1 MSGTNPAS
9 CARLLL
15 ALSLSA
21 TVASMSACATG
32 RSGAPRVTRAVT
44 GSADFSRS
52 TSLEKIGDAELD
64 ELTNAFA
71 DRYRTLLEDAV
82 SAVVTGNPDAR
93 QRSLAQRFLVET
105 TTSAY
110 DIVTNGDPFSQ
121 VLDLTIMV
129 TLTSQVWIDDDRAT
143 REFGGA
149 RGEPLVASLR
159 RAREEAWDIAARVFT
174 PDQLSALDFLIA
186 GWRRANTGVE
196 DVSFV
201 RFGDFAE
208 ARGQSVITEAA
219 QGGGLFQPINQAV
232 DEAVAYRKLLER
244 MFYLAKRA
252 PTLINWQSQSVIDQ
266 VLAKEET
273 VLALRN
279 LDSVTGSV
287 DELGKTVSRLTDDIP
302 KIIASEREAVF
313 AEIDRMQDDVQS
325 SLAEVRVIAEE
336 ARAATADVRAVVDGV
351 APALG
356 EAQKTLDAAQP
367 TLAAVE
373 RLAQT
378 SERILGKVAE
388 MSGPP
393 NPDAKPFD
401 IAEYRGAL
409 TDATATLAEANTL
422 IERGESLAASPAVRG
437 VIDEVTEAT
446 EQRIASFEAAVKRIV
461 WLVGGVGAAL
471 VLLGFASLA
480 ALKYIPGARP
490 RQAGGAA

>member
-1 MSGTNPAS
+1 MA
-9 CARLLL
+9 
-15 ALSLSA
+15 ALSLSGL
-21 TVASMSACATG
+21 VAGISGCAIG
-32 RSGAPRVTRAVT
+32 ASGAPRVTKAVV
-44 GSADFSRS
+44 GSTDFNRS
-52 TSLEKIGDAELD
+52 ASLEKIGDAELD

-110 DIVTNGDPFSQ
+110 DIATNGDPFSQ

-129 TLTSQVWIDDDRAT
+129 TLTSQVWIDDDRAS
-143 REFGGA
+143 REFGET

-159 RAREEAWDIAARVFT
+159 RAREEVWDIAARVFT

-186 GWRRANTGVE
+186 GWRRGNTGVE

-279 LDSVTGSV
+279 LDSVTASV
-287 DELGKTVSRLTDDIP
+287 DELGKTVSRLSDDIP
-302 KIIASEREAVF
+302 KIIATEREAVF
-313 AEIDRMQDDVQS
+313 AEIDRLQGDVQS

-373 RLAQT
+373 RLAGA

-409 TDATATLAEANTL
+409 VDATETLAQANTL
-422 IERGESLAASPAVRG
+422 VERGESLASSPAVRG
-437 VIDEVTEAT
+437 LIDEVTEAT
-446 EQRIASFEAAVKRIV
+446 EQRIDSFEAAVTRIV

-471 VLLGFASLA
+471 VILSFALLA
-480 ALKYIPGARP
+480 ALRYIPRAQAT
-490 RQAGGAA
+490 QAGGAA

>member
-1 MSGTNPAS
+1 MSRTNPAPR
-9 CARLLL
+9 ARLVV

-21 TVASMSACATG
+21 VIACLSGCAAG
-32 RSGAPRVTRAVT
+32 RGGAPRVTKAVS
-44 GSADFSRS
+44 GSTDFNRS
-52 TSLEKIGDAELD
+52 SSLEKIGDAELD

-105 TTSAY
+105 TSSAY

-143 REFGGA
+143 REFGEV

-159 RAREEAWDIAARVFT
+159 RAREEAWDITARVFT

-208 ARGQSVITEAA
+208 ARGQSVITEVA

-273 VLALRN
+273 IGALRN

-287 DELGKTVSRLTDDIP
+287 DELGKTVSRLGEDIP
-302 KIIASEREAVF
+302 RIVASEREAIF
-313 AEIDRMQDDVQS
+313 KEIDRLQDDVQS
-325 SLAEVRVIAEE
+325 SLAEVRVIAEQ
-336 ARAATADVRAVVDGV
+336 ARVATTNVRAVVDGV

-373 RLAQT
+373 RLAGA
-378 SERILGKVAE
+378 SERILGQVAE

-409 TDATATLAEANTL
+409 VDATATLSQANTL
-422 IERGESLAASPAVRG
+422 IERGESLASSPAVRG
-437 VIDEVTEAT
+437 IIDEVTEAT
-446 EQRIASFEAAVKRIV
+446 EQRIASLEEAVTRIV
-461 WLVGGVGAAL
+461 WLIGGVGAAL
-471 VLLGFASLA
+471 VLFSFTLLG
-480 ALKYIPGARP
+480 ALRYLPGAP
-490 RQAGGAA
+490 SRQAGGAA